1 MTSSQ
6 EVDDELARRFRQVFN
21 KDPVSQVQEESK
33 WKIHGDNDFDV
44 DDEEVWSMIRSRELM
59 VVGQVD

>member
-21 KDPVSQVQEESK
+21 KDPVSQAQEESK

-44 DDEEVWSMIRSRELM
+44 DDEEV
-59 VVGQVD
+59 